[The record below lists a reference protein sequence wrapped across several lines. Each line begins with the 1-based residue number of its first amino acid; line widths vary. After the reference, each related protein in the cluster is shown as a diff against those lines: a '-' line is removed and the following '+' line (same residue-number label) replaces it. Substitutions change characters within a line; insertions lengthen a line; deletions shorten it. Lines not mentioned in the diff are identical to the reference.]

1 MTDQTAM
8 PPVPGVVDLHARL
21 AAGETLYGAFAGL
34 GSPVATEIMAR
45 SGFDWLII
53 DLEHGAGTESD
64 LLANLH
70 AMGATPAAALVRP
83 QSGERLRIGRALD
96 LGAHGIMVPRVD
108 LPEQAR
114 EAISFMRYPPDG
126 TRGLALSTRGAG
138 LGEQGHTQIQAV
150 NRRILGIIQIES
162 RSAVDHAAE
171 IAAID
176 GVDVLFVGPTDLSH
190 SLGIPGRFDDAGL
203 PRRAPSRRHDRRGGR
218 EGGRDPAARR
228 VVACPSPRARV
239 PVHRARLGRGVH
251 HRCRAGRPGRHARLR
266 AGARARTPARLSPRP
281 PPPGASPVRVPRAV
295 AARSGR

>member
-1 MTDQTAM
+1 M
-8 PPVPGVVDLHARL
+8 PPVPGIVDLHARL

-45 SGFDWLII
+45 SGFDWLSI

-108 LPEQAR
+108 VPEQAR
-114 EAISFMRYPPDG
+114 EAISYMRYPPDG
-126 TRGLALSTRGAG
+126 GRGLALSTRGAG
-138 LGEQGHTQIQAV
+138 AGERTHAEIQAST
-150 NRRILGIIQIES
+150 RQLLGIIQIES
-162 RSAVDHAAE
+162 RCAVEHAAA

-190 SLGIPGRFDDAGL
+190 SLGVPGAFDDQVYLDALRHVTTTTEAAGN
-203 PRRAPSRRHDRRGGR
+203 
-218 EGGRDPAARR
+218 
-228 VVACPSPRARV
+228 VA
-239 PVHRARLGRGVH
+239 GI
-251 HRCRAGRPGRHARLR
+251 
-266 AGARARTPARLSPRP
+266 
-281 PPPGASPVRVPRAV
+281 
-295 AARSGR
+295 

>member
-8 PPVPGVVDLHARL
+8 QPVPGVVDLHARL

-53 DLEHGAGTESD
+53 DLEHGAGTEAD

-108 LPEQAR
+108 RPDQAR
-114 EAISFMRYPPDG
+114 EAVSFMRYPPAG
-126 TRGLALSTRGAG
+126 GRGLALSTRGAG
-138 LGEQGHTQIQAV
+138 LGALGHTDIQAI
-150 NRRILGIIQIES
+150 NGRILGIIQIES
-162 RSAVDHAAE
+162 PSAVEHAPE

-190 SLGIPGRFDDAGL
+190 SLGVPGRFDDPGYLAALERVTTAAEAAGKAAGILLRNASAL
-203 PRRAPSRRHDRRGGR
+203 PQH
-218 EGGRDPAARR
+218 RD
-228 VVACPSPRARV
+228 
-239 PVHRARLGRGVH
+239 LGFRFIGLGSDG
-251 HRCRAGRPGRHARLR
+251 AFISD
-266 AGARARTPARLSPRP
+266 GARAVL
-281 PPPGASPVRVPRAV
+281 G
-295 AARSGR
+295 AART

>member
-1 MTDQTAM
+1 MTEQTAV

-53 DLEHGAGTESD
+53 DLEHGAGTESE
-64 LLANLH
+64 LLASLH

-83 QSGERLRIGRALD
+83 ASGERLRIGRALD

-108 LPEQAR
+108 TPEQAR

-138 LGEQGHTQIQAV
+138 LGELGHTEVQAI

-162 RSAVDHAAE
+162 RSAVEHAAE

-190 SLGIPGRFDDAGL
+190 SLGIPGRFDDPAYLDALRHVVTSTEAAGVVAGILLRDAASL
-203 PRRAPSRRHDRRGGR
+203 PRHLELGFRFIGLGSDGAF
-218 EGGRDPAARR
+218 
-228 VVACPSPRARV
+228 VADGS
-239 PVHRARLGRGVH
+239 
-251 HRCRAGRPGRHARLR
+251 
-266 AGARARTPARLSPRP
+266 
-281 PPPGASPVRVPRAV
+281 RAV
-295 AARSGR
+295 LAATRS